1 MKSRMCI
8 LRLCAISVA
17 VFGVGITSAAP
28 QTKPPKKPANAD
40 NPELK
45 TLFLDD
51 QHDRGVEPFTAFD
64 EHGKPVGPQKTWP
77 VQPVETMEKRDR
89 ERKLRVRQLLAA
101 GSVRTG
107 QDYWF
112 AALIFQHGEM
122 PEDYLLAHVLALT
135 AAYKGNRN
143 GRWLAAASL
152 DRYLLSISHK
162 QIYGTQFTGKAGDTV
177 QADYDADLLHDTLR
191 ATSCVIP
198 RDVQQKQ
205 WLAFRS
211 GQSGD
216 VNTTLISC
224 VMGPD

>member
-1 MKSRMCI
+1 MKSKLYI
-8 LRLCAISVA
+8 LHLCAISVA
-17 VFGVGITSAAP
+17 VFVLGTTSAMP
-28 QTKPPKKPANAD
+28 QTSPPTKPADAD

-45 TLFLDD
+45 ALFLDD
-51 QHDRGVEPFTAFD
+51 QHDRGVEPFTVFD

-77 VQPVETMEKRDR
+77 VQPMETMEKHDR
-89 ERKLRVRQLLAA
+89 ERRMRVHQLLAA

-107 QDYWF
+107 QDYFF
-112 AALIFQHGEM
+112 AALIFQHGEI

-152 DRYLLSISHK
+152 DRYLLAVSRQ

-177 QADYDADLLHDTLR
+177 QADYDTDLLDDTLR

-198 RDVQQKQ
+198 RDVQHKQ

-211 GQSGD
+211 GQSAD

-224 VMGPD
+224 VMGTD